1 VEATTGVTL
10 LRRPVGVTNN
20 EGVGENRNGAVG
32 ENRNGAVAWIERV
45 HIASGSRR
53 VVRRR
58 DNMGVMGERII
69 VRRLGC
75 MLKREEELRV
85 YICEQTSAV

>member
-1 VEATTGVTL
+1 VGATTGVTL

-20 EGVGENRNGAVG
+20 EGVGENRNGGVG
-32 ENRNGAVAWIERV
+32 KNRNGAVAWIERV
-45 HIASGSRR
+45 HIARGSRR

-58 DNMGVMGERII
+58 DNMGIMGERFI

-75 MLKREEELRV
+75 MFEREGGMRV
-85 YICEQTSAV
+85 YIWEQTSAV

>member
-1 VEATTGVTL
+1 MEATTGVTL

-20 EGVGENRNGAVG
+20 EGVGA
-32 ENRNGAVAWIERV
+32 NRNGAVAWIERV
-45 HIASGSRR
+45 HFARGIRR

-58 DNMGVMGERII
+58 DNMGVMGDSCI

-75 MLKREEELRV
+75 MVKKEKGEWAFIYVSRPV
-85 YICEQTSAV
+85 PF

>member
-1 VEATTGVTL
+1 MEAITGVTL

-20 EGVGENRNGAVG
+20 EGVGENRNGAV
-32 ENRNGAVAWIERV
+32 AWMERV
-45 HIASGSRR
+45 HVASDSRR

-58 DNMGVMGERII
+58 DNMGVMGDRFI

-75 MLKREEELRV
+75 MLKREGKLGL
-85 YICEQTSAV
+85 YM